1 MSSLE
6 KKGWTY
12 TYTSTSKQQM
22 SLQLLSDKFVRDLG
36 FIKQDYEHCG
46 IRVTLGDDTFILPIT
61 DPEHPNC
68 QLGVFAGA
76 RTIKR
81 LIRYGAICENS
92 DRFHPVVSM
101 IDEMLREMDVRD
113 LTPFESEVDITF
125 GNGNWDYTD
134 EEGFVYTLSRR
145 ESGNAFITTYKRIRG
160 QHVLPAAQYDAESHL
175 HEIKEQRSFFS
186 TVAKPISFEDA
197 VKAFNL

>member
-12 TYTSTSKQQM
+12 IYTSTSKQQM
-22 SLQLLSDKFVRDLG
+22 VLELLSHEFQRDLG
-36 FIKQDYEHCG
+36 FIKQDYKHCG
-46 IRVTLGDDTFILPIT
+46 IRVTVGEDTFVLPVT

-76 RTIKR
+76 KVIKR

-113 LTPFESEVDITF
+113 LTPFGSEADITF
-125 GNGNWDYTD
+125 GNGKWGYTD
-134 EEGFVYTLSRR
+134 EEGFRYTLTRR
-145 ESGNAFITTYKRIRG
+145 ESGNAFITTYKRERG
-160 QHVLPAAQYDAESHL
+160 QHALPAIQYDGNTHL

-186 TVAKPISFEDA
+186 TVAKPVSFEDA